1 MEDLNWIYML
11 EKMQNIR
18 YFSRIMI
25 RRATKEYQIPAEHL
39 DLLSQLAV
47 KKEKMT
53 PMTLSKIMKVNK
65 TIISRIIEQLNNK
78 GYLIKT
84 KDENDKRSYFVSI
97 TELGEEQLRNI
108 YKHYLGPIYDLRKKL
123 GEDDFSK
130 LMACIE
136 EVNIK
141 MNEDKEEAE
150 E

>member
-108 YKHYLGPIYDLRKKL
+108 YKHYLGPIYDLRRKL

-130 LMACIE
+130 LMSCIE

>member
-108 YKHYLGPIYDLRKKL
+108 YKHYLGPIYDLRRKL

>member
-97 TELGEEQLRNI
+97 TELGEEQLKNI
-108 YKHYLGPIYDLRKKL
+108 YKHYLGPIYDLRRKL

-130 LMACIE
+130 LMSCIE

>member
-1 MEDLNWIYML
+1 ML

-18 YFSRIMI
+18 CFSRVMI
-25 RRATKEYQIPAEHL
+25 RRATKEYQMPAEHL

-47 KKEKMT
+47 RNEMMT
-53 PMTLSKIMKVNK
+53 PMTLSKLMKVNK

-97 TELGEEQLRNI
+97 TELGEEQLRKI
-108 YKHYLGPIYDLRKKL
+108 YKHYLGPIYELRRKL
-123 GEDDFSK
+123 GEQEFTQ

-136 EVNIK
+136 EATIK
-141 MNEDKEEAE
+141 MNEHGEAMS
-150 E
+150 